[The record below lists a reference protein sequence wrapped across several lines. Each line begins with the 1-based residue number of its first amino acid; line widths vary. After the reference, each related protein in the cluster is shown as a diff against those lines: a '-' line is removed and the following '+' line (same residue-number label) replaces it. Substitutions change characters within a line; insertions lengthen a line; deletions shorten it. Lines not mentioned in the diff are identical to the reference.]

1 MKNNKIFYLVV
12 ILILAI
18 FFVLLLGLKEEKN
31 YSPQS
36 DLKKLNNSISLK
48 KLYSGKNIFLNDLLL
63 ENELNLIN
71 IWASWCSPCK
81 AEHPYLIN
89 LNERFDIN
97 LIGINYKDNLDN
109 SKKFLSDLGN
119 PYDEVLVDSDGT
131 KSIELG
137 AIGVPETYLINNE
150 NKIIK
155 KFIGPLDQDDYE
167 NIISLIKKWKKLF
180 LRS

>member
-1 MKNNKIFYLVV
+1 MKNNKIFYFIV
-12 ILILAI
+12 ILIVAI
-18 FFVLLLGLKEEKN
+18 FIVLLLGLKEKKN
-31 YSPQS
+31 YSPQPET
-36 DLKKLNNSISLK
+36 KKLNNSILLK
-48 KLYSGKNIFLNDLLL
+48 ELYSGKNIFLNDLLL

-167 NIISLIKKWKKLF
+167 NIINLIKK
-180 LRS
+180 

>member
-1 MKNNKIFYLVV
+1 MKNNKIFYFIVS
-12 ILILAI
+12 LIVAI

-36 DLKKLNNSISLK
+36 ETKKLNNSISLK
-48 KLYSGKNIFLNDLLL
+48 ELYSGKNIFLNDLLL

-71 IWASWCSPCK
+71 IWASWCLPCK

-119 PYDEVLVDSDGT
+119 PYDEILVDNDGT

-137 AIGVPETYLINNE
+137 AIGVPETYLINSNK
-150 NKIIK
+150 KIIK
-155 KFIGPLDQDDYE
+155 KFIGPLDQEDYD
-167 NIISLIKKWKKLF
+167 NIINLIKK
-180 LRS
+180 

>member
-1 MKNNKIFYLVV
+1 MKNNKIFYFIVS
-12 ILILAI
+12 LIVTI

-36 DLKKLNNSISLK
+36 ETKKLNNSISLK
-48 KLYSGKNIFLNDLLL
+48 ELYSGKNIFLNDLLL

-71 IWASWCSPCK
+71 IWASWCLPCK

-119 PYDEVLVDSDGT
+119 PYDEVLVDSDGI

-150 NKIIK
+150 YKIIK

-167 NIISLIKKWKKLF
+167 NIISLIKK
-180 LRS
+180 

>member
-1 MKNNKIFYLVV
+1 MKNNKIFYFIV
-12 ILILAI
+12 ILIVAI
-18 FFVLLLGLKEEKN
+18 FIVLLLGLKEEKN
-31 YSPQS
+31 YSLQPET
-36 DLKKLNNSISLK
+36 KKLNNSILLK
-48 KLYSGKNIFLNDLLL
+48 ELYSGKNIFLNDLLL
-63 ENELNLIN
+63 ENEINLIN

-89 LNERFDIN
+89 LNERFGIN

-155 KFIGPLDQDDYE
+155 KFVGPLDQDDYE
-167 NIISLIKKWKKLF
+167 DIISLIKK
-180 LRS
+180 

>member
-1 MKNNKIFYLVV
+1 MKNNKIFYSVV
-12 ILILAI
+12 ILIVAI

-36 DLKKLNNSISLK
+36 NLKKLNNSILLK
-48 KLYSGKNIFLNDLLL
+48 ELYSGKNIFLNDLLL

-81 AEHPYLIN
+81 AEHPYLLN
-89 LNERFDIN
+89 LNERFGIN

-167 NIISLIKKWKKLF
+167 DIISLIKK
-180 LRS
+180 

>member
-1 MKNNKIFYLVV
+1 MKNNKIFYFIV
-12 ILILAI
+12 ILIVAI
-18 FFVLLLGLKEEKN
+18 FIVLLLGLKEEKN
-31 YSPQS
+31 YSPQPET
-36 DLKKLNNSISLK
+36 KKLNNSISLQE
-48 KLYSGKNIFLNDLLL
+48 LYSGKNIFLNDLLL
-63 ENELNLIN
+63 ENELNVIN
-71 IWASWCSPCK
+71 IWASWCLPCK

-119 PYDEVLVDSDGT
+119 PYDEVLVDSDGI

-167 NIISLIKKWKKLF
+167 DIISLIKK
-180 LRS
+180 

>member
-1 MKNNKIFYLVV
+1 MKNNKIFYFIV
-12 ILILAI
+12 ILIVAI

-31 YSPQS
+31 YSPQPET
-36 DLKKLNNSISLK
+36 KKLNNSILLK
-48 KLYSGKNIFLNDLLL
+48 ELYSGKNIFLDDLLL

-89 LNERFDIN
+89 LNERFGIN

-167 NIISLIKKWKKLF
+167 DIISLIKK
-180 LRS
+180 

>member
-1 MKNNKIFYLVV
+1 MKNNKIFYFIV
-12 ILILAI
+12 ILIVAI
-18 FFVLLLGLKEEKN
+18 FIVLLLGLKEEKK
-31 YSPQS
+31 YSPQPET
-36 DLKKLNNSISLK
+36 KKLNNSILLK
-48 KLYSGKNIFLNDLLL
+48 ELYSGKNIFLNDLLL

-89 LNERFDIN
+89 LNERFGIN

-167 NIISLIKKWKKLF
+167 DIISLIKK
-180 LRS
+180 

>member
-1 MKNNKIFYLVV
+1 MKNNKIFYFIV
-12 ILILAI
+12 ILIVAI
-18 FFVLLLGLKEEKN
+18 FIVLLLGLKEEKN
-31 YSPQS
+31 YSPQPET
-36 DLKKLNNSISLK
+36 KKLNNSILLQE
-48 KLYSGKNIFLNDLLL
+48 LYSGKNIFLNDLLL

-89 LNERFDIN
+89 LNERFGIN

-167 NIISLIKKWKKLF
+167 NIISLIKK
-180 LRS
+180 

>member
-1 MKNNKIFYLVV
+1 MKNNKIFYFIV
-12 ILILAI
+12 ILIVVI

-31 YSPQS
+31 YSPQPET
-36 DLKKLNNSISLK
+36 KKLNNSIILQE
-48 KLYSGKNIFLNDLLL
+48 LYSGKNIFLNDLLL

-71 IWASWCSPCK
+71 IWASWCLPCK
-81 AEHPYLIN
+81 AEHLYLIN
-89 LNERFDIN
+89 LNEKFDIN

-167 NIISLIKKWKKLF
+167 NIINLIKK
-180 LRS
+180 